1 MRSLTDPVDKA
12 PRGLLAR
19 ALRLAFSRPNAVN
32 GTLNHY
38 VALDSELCPLHT
50 PGMAA
55 AHEHR
60 APPDDASAFRVD
72 SMVRGI
78 LSLLE
83 TLSPAE
89 KQLVVRRVTDALRP
103 IRTPNAGDVL
113 GVVVQLM
120 PRTGTWTVEDLKKTI
135 EKSGVEAKPKEIYNA
150 LGYLTRRKHIQ
161 RISYGRYMVDG
172 AMIETSEDLG
182 ESNRYEE
189 AYQEQS

>member
-1 MRSLTDPVDKA
+1 M
-12 PRGLLAR
+12 G
-19 ALRLAFSRPNAVN
+19 
-32 GTLNHY
+32 
-38 VALDSELCPLHT
+38 
-50 PGMAA
+50 AA
-55 AHEHR
+55 QEHR
-60 APPDDASAFRVD
+60 SSPAEEASAFRVD

-113 GVVVQLM
+113 SVVVQLM
-120 PRTGTWTVEDLKKTI
+120 PRTGTWTVDDLKKTI

-172 AMIETSEDLG
+172 AMVETAEDLG

-189 AYQEQS
+189 SYQEQS

>member
-1 MRSLTDPVDKA
+1 M
-12 PRGLLAR
+12 G
-19 ALRLAFSRPNAVN
+19 
-32 GTLNHY
+32 
-38 VALDSELCPLHT
+38 
-50 PGMAA
+50 A

-60 APPDDASAFRVD
+60 SEAAEDASALRVD
-72 SMVRGI
+72 AMARGF

-83 TLSPAE
+83 TLTPGE
-89 KQLVVRRVTDALRP
+89 KQAVLRRITDALRP

-120 PRTGTWTVEDLKKTI
+120 PRTGTWTVDDLRRTI

-172 AMIETSEDLG
+172 AMIETDEDLG